1 MKRGTK
7 IQEGKVTCC
16 RPRGHE
22 SNASLDHRDPD
33 PSSTNY
39 CFRLCAEDQTLASR
53 ACRWGEKEAKVPR
66 GKSARRAQSLGAQSG
81 KCGTRQRML
90 KCKQQRI
97 LCLPPPRRSQECKH
111 AAASSPTVQ
120 FVSSD
125 VSSNPLTPHLIFL
138 LTKSYRQKRP
148 LLLPV
153 A

>member
-1 MKRGTK
+1 MSQMQVWITGTQ
-7 IQEGKVTCC
+7 ILPVQTA
-16 RPRGHE
+16 
-22 SNASLDHRDPD
+22 ASDSVRKTRRWP
-33 PSSTNY
+33 P
-39 CFRLCAEDQTLASR
+39 ELADGER
-53 ACRWGEKEAKVPR
+53 RKQKCPGEKVP
-66 GKSARRAQSLGAQSG
+66 GGRRALGHRAASAEPG
-81 KCGTRQRML
+81 QRML
-90 KCKQQRI
+90 KCKQPRI
-97 LCLPPPRRSQECKH
+97 LCLPPPGRSQECKH